1 MRGNVECSAKSDIV
15 FGAETKGGNKIF
27 GGMGLLVLVV
37 FERERKKRKLF
48 KYEYQERIFTLL
60 YEKNIMESESVSFQ
74 KRFLNNFISCD
85 ERIFLNRQLKIIRNV
100 KFFLRVSY
108 FVRDK
113 NCFERFMRIFGGRGW

>member
-1 MRGNVECSAKSDIV
+1 M

-27 GGMGLLVLVV
+27 GGMGLLVLV

-113 NCFERFMRIFGGRGW
+113 NCFERFMRIFGGGGW